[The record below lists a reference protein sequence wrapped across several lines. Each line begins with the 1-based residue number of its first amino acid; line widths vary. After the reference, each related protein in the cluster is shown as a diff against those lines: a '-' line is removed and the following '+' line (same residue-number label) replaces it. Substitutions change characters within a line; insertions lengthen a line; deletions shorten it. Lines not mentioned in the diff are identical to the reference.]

1 MKLTAASTKT
11 LKNGV
16 KIPILG
22 LGVYKA
28 PKEDTVNIVYKALQQ
43 GYRHVDSAQFYGNER
58 EVGLAIAKF
67 LKETPGQSRNDIFY
81 TTKLAP
87 TNGTYEQAKS
97 AIEASLEKVKEIGY
111 IDLFLIHSP
120 ASEKKQRLDMW
131 KALQEFYED
140 GKIKAIGVSN
150 YSVLLLKELLGWE
163 GLKVEP
169 LVNQFELNPWLVRPD
184 LVDFCNKQN
193 IIIEA
198 FSPLTRGHRLKD
210 PELLELIEKSYPG
223 KTTAQI
229 LIRWS
234 LQMGFVPLPKSSNE
248 ERLLS
253 NLESLDFEISDEDM
267 KKLTH
272 QDDYYV
278 SNPAFDP
285 IKKYFDKL

>member
-1 MKLTAASTKT
+1 MSLSAATTKT

-16 KIPILG
+16 KIPIIG

-28 PKEDTVNIVYKALQQ
+28 PKDETETIVYKALQQ
-43 GYRHVDSAQFYGNER
+43 GYKHIDSAQFYGNER

-67 LKETPGQSRNDIFY
+67 LKDTPGKSRADVFY

-87 TNGTYEQAKS
+87 TNTTYEQAKS
-97 AIEASLEKVKEIGY
+97 AIEESLQKVKEIGY
-111 IDLFLIHSP
+111 VDLFLIHAP
-120 ASEKKQRLDMW
+120 AAEKQQRLNMW
-131 KALQEFYED
+131 KALQEYYEE

-150 YSVLLLKELLGWE
+150 YSVLLLKELLGWD

-169 LVNQFELNPWLVRPD
+169 AVNQFELNPWLVRPD
-184 LVDFCNKQN
+184 LVEFCKAQN

-198 FSPLTRGHRLKD
+198 FSPLTRGHRLED

-248 ERLLS
+248 KRLLS
-253 NLESLDFEISDEDM
+253 NLQSLDFEISDADM
-267 KKLTH
+267 EKLTH
-272 QDDYYV
+272 KDDYYV
-278 SNPAFDP
+278 SNPNFDP
-285 IKKYFDKL
+285 IKKYFDKW